1 MTTPPATRTAL
12 VGTRKGLF
20 VYDLDA
26 SCPTVAGTH
35 FLGSPVSSVLCDVRD
50 GAWYAC
56 LDHGHFG
63 VKLHRSDDHGET
75 WAELAYPAYPADA
88 VYAGEPA
95 ATRLLWTLAAG
106 HPSQPGVLW
115 CGTIPGGL
123 FRSDDCGQTWEL
135 NRGLWDDPARLE
147 WFGGGYDHPGMH
159 SISIDPRSADSMT
172 VGISCGGAWYTDD
185 GGKSWT
191 VSTGMRATYVPS
203 GRAEDPRIQDPHRIV
218 RCAAAPDVLWTQHHN
233 GIFRSTD
240 NGRTWSM
247 FDDVAPSSFG
257 FAVAVH
263 PDEPDTAW
271 FVPAQSDEIRIPVD
285 GAMVVNRTHD
295 GGRSFETVTSG
306 LPQQHAYHL
315 IYRHGL
321 DVDSTGERLVMGS
334 TTGSLWHSTDRGSSF
349 QHVTDSLPP
358 VLSVQY
364 V

>member
-123 FRSDDCGQTWEL
+123 FRSDDCGQT
-135 NRGLWDDPARLE
+135 
-147 WFGGGYDHPGMH
+147 
-159 SISIDPRSADSMT
+159 
-172 VGISCGGAWYTDD
+172 
-185 GGKSWT
+185 
-191 VSTGMRATYVPS
+191 
-203 GRAEDPRIQDPHRIV
+203 
-218 RCAAAPDVLWTQHHN
+218 
-233 GIFRSTD
+233 
-240 NGRTWSM
+240 
-247 FDDVAPSSFG
+247 
-257 FAVAVH
+257 
-263 PDEPDTAW
+263 
-271 FVPAQSDEIRIPVD
+271 
-285 GAMVVNRTHD
+285 
-295 GGRSFETVTSG
+295 
-306 LPQQHAYHL
+306 
-315 IYRHGL
+315 
-321 DVDSTGERLVMGS
+321 
-334 TTGSLWHSTDRGSSF
+334 GSSI
-349 QHVTDSLPP
+349 VACGTTRRASNG
-358 VLSVQY
+358 SVAATTTPACTRSRSIRGQRIR
-364 V
+364 